1 MISHQSFDNRGTGR
15 DFAPIPSYTQSS
27 VSNASWVNVTLTKT
41 DSNGTRAQVLIIA
54 AKR

>member
-1 MISHQSFDNRGTGR
+1 MKKIHE
-15 DFAPIPSYTQSS
+15 FAPIPSYSQSTT
-27 VSNASWVNVTLTKT
+27 SNASWVNITLTKT